1 MATTDKKRKAQE
13 DQERLRKA
21 STAAHFKLS
30 AKNAAA
36 KEAQEDRWARERERM
51 IEQGC
56 YKPLSCVCE
65 IDRVVL
71 AVKELNIDSLRGIPG
86 YRFQKKRYLGKKSR
100 YRRAQPIKG
109 TGSIKKIVVE
119 YDRRSWAPAY
129 RLTIE
134 PTDTGLAPAD
144 LQSILELLPDFKFS
158 LIEVAWD
165 FPGDSAVD
173 VAYVRRFMLSGKL
186 WLEPGTHPY
195 HFKCGNPKGSMI
207 VKCYIKWELGG
218 CRIELQLQP
227 RFVRQH
233 RINDIFD
240 FQRLVEVLVPGHIH
254 FSELDQAKLVA
265 QLQRR
270 GFSDQRMQN
279 VLDMTEDL
287 GDSLWAALRYL
298 RKKGL
303 TNVQRL
309 CTPLDGTNRVIRK
322 ALVKLLATWPKGPA
336 RLES

>member
-1 MATTDKKRKAQE
+1 MNKVPKKVRAAR

-36 KEAQEDRWARERERM
+36 KEAQEDRWARERER
-51 IEQGC
+51 IVEQGC
-56 YKPLSCVCE
+56 YGPLVATSKF
-65 IDRVVL
+65 DRVV
-71 AVKELNIDSLRGIPG
+71 VTTKHLNVDSLRGQQG
-86 YRFQKKRYLGKKSR
+86 YRFGKLRHLRKDSS
-100 YRRAQPIKG
+100 YKWAQPISCE
-109 TGSIKKIVVE
+109 GSIQEI
-119 YDRRSWAPAY
+119 
-129 RLTIE
+129 TIE
-134 PTDTGLAPAD
+134 YGRRAWGPNYRIIIVPVHGGLHPGDFQTILD
-144 LQSILELLPDFKFS
+144 LLLDFKLS
-158 LIEVAWD
+158 LVEVAWD
-165 FPGDSAVD
+165 FPGNSLMD
-173 VAYVRRFMLSGKL
+173 VAYARKFMLCGKT
-186 WLEPGTHPY
+186 WLKPGTNPY
-195 HFKCGNPKGSMI
+195 HMKCGGPKCAKTARVYVNFEWSI
-207 VKCYIKWELGG
+207 V
-218 CRIELQLQP
+218 RVELQLQP
-227 RFVRQH
+227 RFLRQH
-233 RINDIFD
+233 HINSISD
-240 FQRLVEVLVPGHIH
+240 FQRLVEILLPHH
-254 FSELDQAKLVA
+254 LYFSQLDQAKLVA

-287 GDSLWAALRYL
+287 GNSLWAALRYL